1 MKTYFSRYNILIW
14 LIIILLIINI
24 SAITTIFLGIRIR
37 DKKDIRQFPPKIEY
51 HRHHEGKFF
60 DRSLNLTEEQ
70 RQYFKKSKHKFYS
83 EAKKIAGQMHK
94 KRVEFINELASDKPD
109 TLKLQ
114 AIAEEIGSLHIKLK
128 YQTYKH
134 YLDMKSICTKEQEEK
149 LINIFKSMLY
159 KEDSFMSPRDSNLRR
174 GRRPLHHREI
184 KFK

>member
-1 MKTYFSRYNILIW
+1 MKTYFSRYNILFW

-24 SAITTIFLGIRIR
+24 SAITTIFFGISVR
-37 DKKDIRQFPPKIEY
+37 DKKDFRSYPPKIEY
-51 HRHHEGKFF
+51 RRHHEGRFF

-70 RQYFKKSKHKFYS
+70 RQHFRKAKHKFYS
-83 EAKKIAGQMHK
+83 EAKKIAVQMHK
-94 KRVEFINELASDKPD
+94 KRVEFINELASDEPD

-114 AIAEEIGSLHIKLK
+114 EIAKEIGSLHIKLK

-149 LINIFKSMLY
+149 LIKIFKSMLDN
-159 KEDSFMSPRDSNLRR
+159 EDSFMSPQDRNGKR
-174 GRRPLHHREI
+174 GKGPPHHREI